1 MKAAKGKHK
10 AMEESPSDM
19 LLQARDSSPKTPLE
33 LPNMGTS
40 KPLPFEFR
48 ALEICL
54 DSVCKNL
61 ESETSTLEKEAYPAL
76 DQLSA
81 KTSSRSLQHVRL
93 IKGRLV
99 ALSGRVQKVR
109 DELEHLL
116 DDDADMSEMYLTK
129 KLARLES
136 DRFLLNVE
144 QKDANESEL
153 HDMSDANDG
162 SSIAPI
168 RGHKP
173 NIEELELLL
182 GAYFMQ
188 MEEILNK
195 LLRLREYVHD
205 TDDYINIILDEKQNE
220 LLQLSVIINTVTMM
234 LNIGILIFGIF
245 GMNIVIDL
253 FNIKT
258 YAQWYAASAGVVGGI
273 SILFIITILWL
284 KTKGLLG

>member
-1 MKAAKGKHK
+1 M
-10 AMEESPSDM
+10 
-19 LLQARDSSPKTPLE
+19 
-33 LPNMGTS
+33 
-40 KPLPFEFR
+40 
-48 ALEICL
+48 
-54 DSVCKNL
+54 
-61 ESETSTLEKEAYPAL
+61 TSTLEKEAYPAL

-81 KTSSRSLQHVRL
+81 KTSSQSLQRVRL

-129 KLARLES
+129 KLAGLES
-136 DRFLLNVE
+136 DRFILNVE

-153 HDMSDANDG
+153 HDMSDEDTSDG

-168 RGHKP
+168 SGHKP

-195 LLRLREYVHD
+195 LLSLREYVHD
-205 TDDYINIILDEKQNE
+205 TEDYINIILDEKQNQ
-220 LLQLSVIINTVTMM
+220 LLQLSVIINTATTM
-234 LNIGILIFGIF
+234 LNLGILIFGIF
-245 GMNIVIDL
+245 GMNVHIAL
-253 FNIKT
+253 FDFGT
-258 YAQWYAASAGVVGGI
+258 YAQWYAAAAGVVGGG
-273 SILFIITILWL
+273 SILFIIAILWF
-284 KTKGLLG
+284 KTKRLLD